1 MSALEGFD
9 FAEFRSRGATELGFV
24 STSSSRTVAEEY
36 TVRAPDFEGD
46 PLPLVLKVR
55 ADLQNGSDL
64 SFLSVFPNEFDCVYP
79 PGTYLEP
86 RSGYEEPIVLP
97 TGEELNMRVFEV
109 VPRVS
114 SHFQV

>member
-1 MSALEGFD
+1 
-9 FAEFRSRGATELGFV
+9 V